1 MVVGV
6 PAYSLEVEPGDWHLR
21 HHTIVDTFERIDPRM
36 LGWHTAVLAAL
47 GYSFANSDERPGK
60 RLSPAEVKELLERTN
75 LQSLFELDY
84 PGGKPY

>member
-1 MVVGV
+1 
-6 PAYSLEVEPGDWHLR
+6 
-21 HHTIVDTFERIDPRM
+21 M